1 LDHKDKEE
9 FNIDFKNSNEN
20 FSEDDMELSFM
31 NFSLS
36 TKNAEQSKEDK
47 IFSDL
52 EKMSIFDLTSK
63 KEERITEESQQETE
77 IEAVPVETVSEYEF
91 PDDDTEEETDEEK
104 TELHRSPDIN
114 VEYSE
119 EPLPEI
125 DDVEINIVSWGQKK
139 PLFIDDTKPTKP
151 AEPVV
156 QADENVEIKLCN
168 FRENAER
175 RAQRT
180 REKQKK
186 N

>member
-1 LDHKDKEE
+1 MDHKDEEE
-9 FNIDFKNSNEN
+9 FNIDFKNSNED

-36 TKNAEQSKEDK
+36 AKNEEPSKEDK

-63 KEERITEESQQETE
+63 KEECVAEEPAPESE
-77 IEAVPVETVSEYEF
+77 IEEVPVETVSEQVLPEE
-91 PDDDTEEETDEEK
+91 DTEEDTEEEK
-104 TELHRSPDIN
+104 TELHQAPDIN

-125 DDVEINIVSWGQKK
+125 DDVEIKVVSWGQKK
-139 PLFIDDTKPTKP
+139 PLFIDDTKQAKP
-151 AEPVV
+151 AEGVV
-156 QADENVEIKLCN
+156 QADEEVEIKLCS